1 MILERLSRAFRQ
13 QNWFAVAIETL
24 IVIVG
29 VVVGFQITAWGN
41 ARAERA
47 EEQELLRGLQGEFT
61 EVLADLDLQVAKH
74 RRVERAVVTTL
85 EKLAE
90 AERSGATRATV
101 ADTTLAWAL
110 VPTTTQFSQG
120 VLDGL
125 LTTGRLGLIRNS
137 DLRKALSEW
146 EGVLAD
152 VTEDEV
158 ASRAIVTDQLE
169 PMLWRRMDVRAL
181 RTYELLEGTLPPA
194 AIAAT
199 SAVPVDTEL
208 IGVLTTRR
216 YWLRHTILEFSGPQ
230 EEARRILDLVGRSL
244 EER

>member
-1 MILERLSRAFRQ
+1 MILDRLSRAFRQ

-61 EVLADLDLQVAKH
+61 EVLADLELQVAKH
-74 RRVERAVVTTL
+74 QRVERAVVATL
-85 EKLAE
+85 EALAE
-90 AERSGATRATV
+90 AERSGATHATV
-101 ADTTLAWAL
+101 SDTTLAWAL

-120 VLDGL
+120 VLDGM
-125 LTTGRLGLIRNS
+125 LTTGRLGLIRDA

-169 PMLWRRMDVRAL
+169 PMLWRRMDVRAA
-181 RTYELLEGTLPPA
+181 RTYELLDDTLPRPA
-194 AIAAT
+194 MAAT
-199 SAVPVDTEL
+199 SDVPVDTEL

-216 YWLRHTILEFSGPQ
+216 YWLRHTIREFAGPQ
-230 EEARRILDLVGRSL
+230 EETRRILDLVGRSL
-244 EER
+244 EGR

>member
-61 EVLADLDLQVAKH
+61 EVMADLDLQVAKH
-74 RRVERAVVTTL
+74 RRVERAVARTL
-85 EKLAE
+85 EAIAE
-90 AERSGATRATV
+90 VERSGATRATV

-125 LTTGRLGLIRNS
+125 LTTGRLGLIRDS

-169 PMLWRRMDVRAL
+169 PILWRRMDVRAL
-181 RTYELLEGTLPPA
+181 RTCELLEGTLPRA
-194 AIAAT
+194 TMAAT
-199 SAVPVDTEL
+199 SEVPVDAEL
-208 IGVLTTRR
+208 SGVLATRR

-230 EEARRILDLVGRSL
+230 EEGQRILDLVGRSL
-244 EER
+244 EGR